1 MAKIDIMEFT
11 ETEMQKHINTAFLNI
26 VAGMAKEGFITP
38 DQASKLQTE
47 YFVSVESHS
56 WLPKWL
62 IEKMSF
68 PKDNMKYVL
77 SRRICE

>member
-1 MAKIDIMEFT
+1 MAKIDIMELT
-11 ETEMQKHINTAFLNI
+11 ETELQKHINTAFLNI

-47 YFVSVESHS
+47 YFISVESHS
-56 WLPKWL
+56 WLPKWV

-68 PKDNMKYVL
+68 PKDRMKYVL
-77 SRRICE
+77 AKRVE

>member
-1 MAKIDIMEFT
+1 MAKIDIMELT
-11 ETEMQKHINTAFLNI
+11 ETELQKHINTAFLNI

-38 DQASKLQTE
+38 DQAYKLQTE

>member
-1 MAKIDIMEFT
+1 MELT
-11 ETEMQKHINTAFLNI
+11 ETELQKHINTAFLNI

-38 DQASKLQTE
+38 DQAYKLQTE

>member
-11 ETEMQKHINTAFLNI
+11 ETEMQKHINTAFLSI

-38 DQASKLQTE
+38 DQAYKLQTE

>member
-1 MAKIDIMEFT
+1 MAKIDIMELT
-11 ETEMQKHINTAFLNI
+11 ETELQKHINTAFLGI
-26 VAGMAKEGFITP
+26 VDGMVKEGFITP

-56 WLPKWL
+56 WLPKWV

-68 PKDNMKYVL
+68 PKDKMKYVL
-77 SRRICE
+77 AKRVE

>member
-1 MAKIDIMEFT
+1 MAKIDLMEFT
-11 ETEMQKHINTAFLNI
+11 EVDLQRHMNSAFLNI
-26 VAGMAKEGFITP
+26 VAGMVKEGFITP
-38 DQASKLQTE
+38 DQAGKLQTE

>member
-1 MAKIDIMEFT
+1 MANSINVLELT
-11 ETEMQKHINTAFLNI
+11 EVELQKHLNSAFLGI
-26 VAGMAKEGFITP
+26 VSGMLKEGFITP
-38 DQASKLQTE
+38 DQAYKLQTE

-68 PKDNMKYVL
+68 PKDSMKYVL
-77 SRRICE
+77 SRRVE

>member
-1 MAKIDIMEFT
+1 MAKIDLMEFT
-11 ETEMQKHINTAFLNI
+11 EVDIQGHLNNAFFNI
-26 VAGMAKEGFITP
+26 VAGMVKEGFITP
-38 DQASKLQTE
+38 EQAYKLQTE

-62 IEKMSF
+62 IEKLSL

-77 SRRICE
+77 SRRISE

>member
-1 MAKIDIMEFT
+1 MAKIEIMELT
-11 ETEMQKHINTAFLNI
+11 ETELQKHINTAFLGI
-26 VAGMAKEGFITP
+26 VAGMAKEGFITS
-38 DQASKLQTE
+38 DQAYKLQTE

-77 SRRICE
+77 SRRVCE

>member
-1 MAKIDIMEFT
+1 MAKIDIMELT
-11 ETEMQKHINTAFLNI
+11 ETELQKHMNSAFLGI

-62 IEKMSF
+62 TDKLSF
-68 PKDNMKYVL
+68 PKDNLKYVL

>member
-1 MAKIDIMEFT
+1 MELT
-11 ETEMQKHINTAFLNI
+11 ETELQKHINTAFLNI

-56 WLPKWL
+56 WLPKWV

-68 PKDNMKYVL
+68 PKDRMKYVL
-77 SRRICE
+77 AKRVE

>member
-1 MAKIDIMEFT
+1 MAKIDIMELT
-11 ETEMQKHINTAFLNI
+11 ETELQKHINTAFLNI

-56 WLPKWL
+56 WLPKWV

-68 PKDNMKYVL
+68 PKDRMKYVL
-77 SRRICE
+77 AKRVE

>member
-1 MAKIDIMEFT
+1 MELT
-11 ETEMQKHINTAFLNI
+11 ETELQKHINTAFLNI

-47 YFVSVESHS
+47 YFISVESHS
-56 WLPKWL
+56 WLPKWV

-68 PKDNMKYVL
+68 PKDRMKYVL
-77 SRRICE
+77 AKRVE

>member
-1 MAKIDIMEFT
+1 MAKIDTMEFT
-11 ETEMQKHINTAFLNI
+11 EVDLQRHMNSAFLNI
-26 VAGMAKEGFITP
+26 VAGMVKEGFVTP

-77 SRRICE
+77 SKRVNE